1 MTNRYTKLKEEKNS
15 TRVARVKYV
24 LVVSFKGT
32 IGLYFVALCTRKK
45 NTIRESQKSNG
56 KPGKNQKTRSNLQ
69 QKWRTKKLKKQLK
82 HEEV

>member
-24 LVVSFKGT
+24 LVASFKGT

-45 NTIRESQKSNG
+45 NIQYLRVRKVMGNRV
-56 KPGKNQKTRSNLQ
+56 KI
-69 QKWRTKKLKKQLK
+69 KKQGPTSSKNGEQKNLK
-82 HEEV
+82 NN

>member
-45 NTIRESQKSNG
+45 HTIRESKKSNG
-56 KPGKNQKTRSNLQ
+56 KPGKNKKNKVQPPAKMANKKT
-69 QKWRTKKLKKQLK
+69 
-82 HEEV
+82 